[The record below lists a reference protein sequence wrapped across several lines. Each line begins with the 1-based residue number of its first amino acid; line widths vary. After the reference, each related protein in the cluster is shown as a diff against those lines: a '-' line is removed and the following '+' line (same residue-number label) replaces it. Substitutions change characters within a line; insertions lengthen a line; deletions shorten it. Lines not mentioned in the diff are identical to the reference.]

1 MKTIKKW
8 DTFRETILE
17 SNEEEEIQTQKD
29 EAKEDDKLE
38 IKSGDE
44 IKTEEDLKDF
54 FNIDK

>member
-8 DTFRETILE
+8 DTFKETILE
-17 SNEEEEIQTQKD
+17 SNEEETQAQKD
-29 EAKEDDKLE
+29 ANEEME